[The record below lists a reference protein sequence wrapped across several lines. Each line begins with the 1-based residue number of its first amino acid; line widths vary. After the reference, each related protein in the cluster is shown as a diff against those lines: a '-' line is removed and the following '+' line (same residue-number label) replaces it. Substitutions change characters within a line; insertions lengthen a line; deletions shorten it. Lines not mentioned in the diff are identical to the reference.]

1 MNLDLITT
9 RMSQNGD
16 AVRGLVKGVS
26 MEQAL
31 WQQAPDKWSM
41 VEIVSHLADEEREDF
56 RTRLD
61 LLLHHPGQT
70 WPGIDP
76 QGWSQERGYR
86 DRDLQESLEDFLSER
101 QSSIAWLRTLQEPRW
116 DNIYQHP
123 LLGEIKAGSIL
134 TSWLTHDLLHIR
146 QLTKLHFDYF
156 SRQTKPYSGDYAGK
170 W

>member
-1 MNLDLITT
+1 
-9 RMSQNGD
+9 
-16 AVRGLVKGVS
+16 
-26 MEQAL
+26 
-31 WQQAPDKWSM
+31 
-41 VEIVSHLADEEREDF
+41 
-56 RTRLD
+56 LD
-61 LLLHHPGQT
+61 LLLHRPGQT

-101 QSSIAWLRTLQEPRW
+101 QTSVAWLRSLREPRW
-116 DNIYQHP
+116 DNTYQHP

-156 SRQTKPYSGDYAGK
+156 SRQARPFSGDYAGK